1 MEIDQQGLALTGAT
15 EKGAALFRSALHE
28 LVYFKSSVLSTLDKT
43 IEENPGFALPY
54 FARAYLDLFMTEPQ
68 FAERAKNTLEDLKT
82 KVDIE
87 KLPSRE
93 RHHAAAIEAWIGG
106 DLRKSARILDRLG
119 LDEPRDILAL
129 RIGHELDFF
138 AGNKRSL
145 RDRIARQLIAWTPSD
160 PHYGIVQGCYAFGLE
175 ENGQFERAEEHGLI
189 ALSVRPDDVWALH
202 AVTHSFEM
210 RGAIADGLR
219 FMNERSGD
227 WEEGNLFSAH
237 NWWHKSLFNTDIG
250 NYAAAFEIYDK
261 AIFNQGSP
269 KIALV
274 LLDASSLL
282 WRLHLQRVPVA
293 DRFAELADAWD
304 ALTSAPFYVFNDVH
318 AIMAYVGSGRIDD
331 ARAVVR
337 RLEQYVADGHQGTN
351 NYHNTVRVGLPL
363 ARALVAF
370 GEDRYETALDLLYDV
385 RENAIEFGGSEAQ
398 RDAIDR
404 TLLEAAIRSG
414 RSNLAAALAS
424 ERVNLNP
431 NNPYNWSKMAEA
443 LRLSQALERAGESD
457 ARSLSLKDDVLRK
470 LNWREPRSGAA
481 STACPF
487 QH

>member
-1 MEIDQQGLALTGAT
+1 MEIDQQGLVLTGAT
-15 EKGAALFRSALHE
+15 DTGAALFRSALDE
-28 LVYFKSSVLSTLDKT
+28 LVYFKTSVLSTLDEA
-43 IEENPGFALPY
+43 IVEDPGFALPY
-54 FARAYLDLFMTEPQ
+54 FARAYLDLCMTEPQ
-68 FAERAKNTLEDLKT
+68 FAQRAKTTLDELKT
-82 KVDIE
+82 KVDID
-87 KLPSRE
+87 KLSWRE
-93 RHHAAAIEAWIGG
+93 RYHAAAIEAWIGG
-106 DLRKSARILDRLG
+106 DLRKSARILDQLG

-145 RDRIARQLIAWTPSD
+145 RDRVARQLSAWSPSD
-160 PHYGIVQGCYAFGLE
+160 AHYGIVQGCYAFGLE

-219 FMNERSGD
+219 FMNDRSSD
-227 WEEGNLFSAH
+227 WADGNLFSAH

-261 AIFNQGSP
+261 AIFNQDSP

-282 WRLHLQRVPVA
+282 WRLHLQRIPVA

-304 ALTSAPFYVFNDVH
+304 ALASDPFYVFNDVH
-318 AIMAYVGSGRIDD
+318 ALMAYVGSGRIAD
-331 ARAVVR
+331 ARAVVN
-337 RLEQYVADGHQGTN
+337 RLERYVGDSHQGTN
-351 NYHNTVRVGLPL
+351 NYSNTVRVGLPL
-363 ARALVAF
+363 AKAFVAF
-370 GEDRYETALDLLYDV
+370 GEERYQTALELLYSV

-414 RSNLAAALAS
+414 RANLANALAS

-431 NNPYNWSKMAEA
+431 QNPYNWSKLADA
-443 LRLSQALERAGESD
+443 LRLSNAVERARESD
-457 ARSLSLKDDVLRK
+457 TRSQTLRSEIFQAVNPAHAHRNAAICSLLR
-470 LNWREPRSGAA
+470 
-481 STACPF
+481 
-487 QH
+487 H

>member
-1 MEIDQQGLALTGAT
+1 MEIDQQGLDLTGAT
-15 EKGAALFRSALHE
+15 EKGAALFRSALDE
-28 LVYFKSSVLSTLDKT
+28 LVYFKSSVLSTLDMA
-43 IEENPGFALPY
+43 IAENPGFALPY
-54 FARAYLDLFMTEPQ
+54 FARAYLDLFMTEQQ
-68 FAERAKNTLEDLKT
+68 FAEHAKHTLKELKA
-82 KVDIE
+82 KVDID
-87 KLPSRE
+87 KLSSRE
-93 RHHAAAIEAWIGG
+93 RHHAAAIESWIGG
-106 DLRKSARILDRLG
+106 DLRKSARILDQLG

-145 RDRIARQLIAWTPSD
+145 RDRVARQLYAWSPSD
-160 PHYGIVQGCYAFGLE
+160 AHYGIVQGCYAFGLE
-175 ENGQFERAEEHGLI
+175 ENGQYERAEEHGLI

-219 FMNERSGD
+219 FMSERSSD
-227 WEEGNLFSAH
+227 WVEGNLFSAH

-261 AIFNQGSP
+261 AIFNKDSP

-282 WRLHLQRVPVA
+282 WRLHLQRAPVG
-293 DRFAELADAWD
+293 DRFTELADAWD
-304 ALTSAPFYVFNDVH
+304 ELESAPFYVFNDVH
-318 AIMAYVGSGRIDD
+318 AVMAYVGSGRIAD
-331 ARAVVR
+331 ARAVVS
-337 RLEQYVADGHQGTN
+337 RLQQYIADGNQDTN

-363 ARALVAF
+363 AKAIVAF
-370 GEDRYETALDLLYDV
+370 GEDRYETALDLLYGV

-414 RSNLAAALAS
+414 RANLAAALAS

-443 LRLSQALERAGESD
+443 LRLSQALDRASESN
-457 ARSLSLKDDVLRK
+457 ARSQSLREEVLRS
-470 LNWREPRSGAA
+470 LNRREPRSSAA
-481 STACPF
+481 TQASPL
-487 QH
+487 

>member
-1 MEIDQQGLALTGAT
+1 MEVDQQGLALTGST
-15 EKGAALFRSALHE
+15 EKGAELFRSALDE

-43 IEENPGFALPY
+43 IAEDPGFALPY

-68 FAERAKNTLEDLKT
+68 FAERAKHTLEVLKKT
-82 KVDIE
+82 VNID
-87 KLPSRE
+87 KLSNRE

-106 DLRKSARILDRLG
+106 DLRKSARILDQLG

-138 AGNKRSL
+138 VGNKRSL
-145 RDRIARQLIAWTPSD
+145 RDRIARQLNAWSPSD
-160 PHYGIVQGCYAFGLE
+160 AHYGIVQGCYAFGLE

-189 ALSVRPDDVWALH
+189 ALGVRPDDVWALH

-219 FMNERSGD
+219 FMTERSND
-227 WEEGNLFSAH
+227 WAEGNLFSAH

-250 NYAAAFEIYDK
+250 NYSAAFEIYDN
-261 AIFNQGSP
+261 AIFNQDSS

-293 DRFAELADAWD
+293 DRFSKLADSWD
-304 ALTSAPFYVFNDVH
+304 AVAQEPFYVFNDVH
-318 AIMAYVGSGRIDD
+318 AVMAYVGSGRIAA
-331 ARAVVR
+331 ARAVVN
-337 RLEQYVADGHQGTN
+337 RLDQYIANGHQDTN
-351 NYHNTVRVGLPL
+351 NYHNTVRVGRPL

-370 GEDRYETALDLLYDV
+370 GEDRYETALDLLYSV

-414 RSNLAAALAS
+414 RFNLAGALAS

-431 NNPYNWSKMAEA
+431 SNPYNWSKMAEA

-457 ARSLSLKDDVLRK
+457 ARSQSLRDEVLRS
-470 LNWREPRSGAA
+470 LDQPYPRSSAA
-481 STACPF
+481 AHAYSQ